1 MFHRSIG
8 VLATAA
14 LVLSFATATATTA
27 NAGQPSINGTGVT
40 AEAAQPSAQLGS
52 LAKLSTSQ
60 ADAGYRQL
68 VAALKSAGA
77 TSSNGLVSYNLPGY
91 GEIVLSE
98 PATGSPALSSG
109 GAHVL
114 IGGGWDGWQ
123 GPYVSFNRVD
133 QGALLAGGS
142 AAVAAAICFI
152 PAVGQAACVA
162 AVAIVAIAFYYLTEY
177 GRCPTS
183 KPNLREYV
191 WSNKTGCYK

>member
-1 MFHRSIG
+1 MT
-8 VLATAA
+8 LATPQRAA
-14 LVLSFATATATTA
+14 EIAASTVKTYLRPIDRAGLEAFAEKGRNNPNTRGTNKVHTVVDGKYRTLSYVGDHAPVVVDEPLHLFGQDTAPA
-27 NAGQPSINGTGVT
+27 P
-40 AEAAQPSAQLGS
+40 
-52 LAKLSTSQ
+52 
-60 ADAGYRQL
+60 
-68 VAALKSAGA
+68 
-77 TSSNGLVSYNLPGY
+77 

-98 PATGSPALSSG
+98 PSTGLPALNGG

-142 AAVAAAICFI
+142 AALAAAICFI

-162 AVAIVAIAFYYLTEY
+162 AVAIVAIAVYYGTEY

-183 KPNLREYV
+183 RPNLREYV
-191 WSNKTGCYK
+191 WSNKTGCYS